1 MEQIHYRLKKLIVSY
16 SISTQNERRKERG
29 KVEEEIMTLGERLK
43 SATVGENEMLETQN
57 RLAEVEKRLEKIEEH
72 QAKGTSIRSRQEWD
86 INAEGPGRILLKC
99 EDRYGQQK
107 YMSSVTKK
115 NERGEIIEKIT
126 GQNKVQDETTKYW
139 EKMFADEG
147 ITTEEEEIK
156 EYLGPEATS

>member
-1 MEQIHYRLKKLIVSY
+1 MKK
-16 SISTQNERRKERG
+16 K
-29 KVEEEIMTLGERLK
+29 
-43 SATVGENEMLETQN
+43 
-57 RLAEVEKRLEKIEEH
+57 LEKIEEH

-126 GQNKVQDETTKYW
+126 GQKKVQDETSKYW

-147 ITTEEEEIK
+147 ITTEEEDIK
-156 EYLGPEATS
+156 EYLGPEASSKAKKLTEPEREEIVWCLVPGVWSLVSFVWCLVGVWCLVLFKR